1 MKLGVVSRVANP
13 GGGNPAVLKRF
24 VCLLALVV
32 VAVVPIAAADLPIPD
47 IPYQKFTL
55 DNGLTLIVHEDHKA
69 PIVAVN
75 IWYHVGSKNE
85 KPGRTGFS
93 HLFEHLMFNGS
104 ENYNKDYF
112 MAVEPI
118 GATDLNGTTNNDRTN
133 YFQNVPKS
141 ALDTVLFL
149 ESDRMGH
156 LVGAIDQAK
165 LDEQRGVVQNEKR
178 QGENEPYA
186 VSEELITKATFPVG
200 HPYSWT
206 VIGSMDDLDA
216 AKLDDVKEW
225 FKTYYGPNNAVL
237 VIAGD
242 ITAQDALARVKKY
255 FGDIPPGP
263 PVARFDSWIAK
274 REGSQRQQVQDR
286 VPQARVMKI
295 WNVPGDVTK
304 DRVLLSV
311 AARVLSSGKSSRL
324 YKRLVYDDQIATSAT
339 AFLDTREIA
348 SQFTLQADAKKDVDP
363 GKVEAALDQ
372 ELQKFLKD
380 GPTQEELDR
389 VRADFFADFIRG
401 VERIG
406 GFGGK
411 SDVLA
416 ASMTYGGS
424 PDSYKQELEIFKS
437 ATPAQIKDAAN
448 RWLSDGEYTLRIDPY
463 PSDLKA
469 DKEGVDRKAL
479 PEPGATP
486 VASLPKRETATLSN
500 GLKVILAERHAIPVV
515 DFNLMV
521 DAGSAAD
528 AGVTPGT
535 AELAMSMMDEGT
547 GKRNSLQISD
557 EQQKLGAN
565 IGTGSDLDTSYVTLS
580 ALKANLDPSLAL
592 YADIILNPSFP
603 QTDFE
608 RLRKQQIATIQREK
622 LQPVGMALR
631 VFPKLLYG
639 NDHPYA
645 APFTGSGYESGV
657 AKLTRDD
664 LVKFHQTWFKPDH
677 ATIVVVG
684 DTTMA
689 EIKPKLESLFAGWK
703 KGSVPSKT
711 LKTVSQPSST
721 TVYILDRP
729 GALQSVI
736 LAGQLAPPTANPDEI
751 ALDAMT
757 QVLGGA
763 FIARIN
769 MNLREDKHWSYGSY
783 AFVPDA
789 RGQRPFL
796 GYAPV
801 QTDKTKESMVE
812 LMKEFKG
819 IVGSKPVSAEELA
832 QAQDG
837 MTKTL
842 PGQWETQGAVAGS
855 IGEIVR
861 FGLANDYFD
870 TFTTKVRALKASDL
884 DGIAKKV
891 LVPDKM
897 VWVVVGDRA
906 KIEAGIKE
914 LNWGPVKYLDA
925 DGNPI

>member
-1 MKLGVVSRVANP
+1 VFKTCVSCAALLLVL
-13 GGGNPAVLKRF
+13 AVL
-24 VCLLALVV
+24 
-32 VAVVPIAAADLPIPD
+32 VPATAAELPIPD
-47 IPYQKFTL
+47 IAYQKFTL
-55 DNGLTLIVHEDHKA
+55 ENGLTLIVHEDHKA

-75 IWYHVGSKNE
+75 VWYHVGSKNE
-85 KPGRTGFS
+85 KLGRTGFA

-104 ENYNKDYF
+104 ENFNKDYF

-141 ALDTVLFL
+141 ALDTVLWL

-156 LVGAIDQAK
+156 LLGAIDQAK

-206 VIGSMDDLDA
+206 VIGSMDDLGA
-216 AKLDDVKEW
+216 AKLEDVQEW
-225 FKTYYGPNNAVL
+225 FKTYYGPNNAVI

-242 ITAQDALARVKKY
+242 VAAQDALARVKKY

-263 PVARFDSWIAK
+263 PVARFEQWVAK

-286 VPQARVMKI
+286 VPQARVIKV
-295 WNVPGDVTK
+295 WNVPGDATR

-348 SQFTLQADAKKDVDP
+348 SQFTLQADAKKDTDP
-363 GKVEAALDQ
+363 AKVEAALDQ
-372 ELQKFLKD
+372 ELAKFLSN

-389 VRADFFADFIRG
+389 VRADFFAGFIRG

-416 ASMTYGGS
+416 ASQIYGGS
-424 PDSYKQELEIFKS
+424 PDAYKQELEIFRS
-437 ATPAQIKDAAN
+437 ATPAQVKEAAQ
-448 RWLSDGEYTLRIDPY
+448 RWLSDGTYTLRIDPF
-463 PSDLKA
+463 PAELKA
-469 DKEGVDRKAL
+469 SAAGADRKSL
-479 PEPGATP
+479 PEPGAPP
-486 VASLPKRETATLSN
+486 VASFPKRETATLSN
-500 GLKVILAERHAIPVV
+500 GLKIILAERHAIPVI
-515 DFNLMV
+515 DFNLML

-528 AGVTPGT
+528 AGVIPGT
-535 AELAMSMMDEGT
+535 AELAMSMLDEGT
-547 GKRNSLQISD
+547 AKRNSLQISD
-557 EQQKLGAN
+557 EQQKLGAD
-565 IGTGSDLDTSYVTLS
+565 IGAGSDLDTSYVTLS
-580 ALKANLDPSLAL
+580 ALKANLDASLAL
-592 YADIILNPSFP
+592 YSDVILNPSFP
-603 QTDFE
+603 QADFE

-639 NDHPYA
+639 TDHPYA
-645 APFTGSGYESGV
+645 LPFTGSGYEDGV
-657 AKLTRDD
+657 AKLKRED
-664 LVKFHQTWFKPDH
+664 LVKFHQTWFKPDR
-677 ATIVVVG
+677 ATMVVVG
-684 DTTMA
+684 DTTLA
-689 EIKPKLESLFAGWK
+689 EIKPKLESLFQGWK

-711 LKTVSQPSST
+711 LKSVSQPAGT

-757 QVLGGA
+757 QVLGGS
-763 FIARIN
+763 FIARLN
-769 MNLREDKHWSYGSY
+769 MNLREGKHWSYGSY

-801 QTDKTKESMVE
+801 QTDKTKEAMVE
-812 LMKEFKG
+812 VMNEFKG
-819 IVGSKPVSAEELA
+819 IVSKKPVTSEELG

-842 PGQWETQGAVAGS
+842 AGQWETQGAVAGS
-855 IGEIVR
+855 IGEMVR
-861 FGLANDYFD
+861 FGLPDDYFE
-870 TFTTKVRALKASDL
+870 TYTSKVRALKASDL
-884 DGIAKKV
+884 DAIAKKT
-891 LVPDKM
+891 LSPDKM

-925 DGNPI
+925 DGNPK

>member
-1 MKLGVVSRVANP
+1 VFKTCVSCAALLLVL
-13 GGGNPAVLKRF
+13 AVL
-24 VCLLALVV
+24 
-32 VAVVPIAAADLPIPD
+32 VPATAAELPIPD
-47 IPYQKFTL
+47 IAYQKFTL
-55 DNGLTLIVHEDHKA
+55 ENGLTLIVHEDHKA

-75 IWYHVGSKNE
+75 VWYHVGSKNE
-85 KPGRTGFS
+85 KLGRTGFA

-104 ENYNKDYF
+104 ENFNKDYF

-141 ALDTVLFL
+141 ALDTVLWL

-156 LVGAIDQAK
+156 LLGAIDQAK

-206 VIGSMDDLDA
+206 VIGSMDDLGA
-216 AKLDDVKEW
+216 AKLEDVQEW
-225 FKTYYGPNNAVL
+225 FKTYYGPNNAVI

-242 ITAQDALARVKKY
+242 VAAQDALARVKKY

-263 PVARFDSWIAK
+263 PVARFEQWVAK

-286 VPQARVMKI
+286 VPQARVIKV
-295 WNVPGDVTK
+295 WNVPGDATR

-348 SQFTLQADAKKDVDP
+348 SQFTLQADAKKDTDP
-363 GKVEAALDQ
+363 AKVEAALDQ
-372 ELQKFLKD
+372 ELAKFLSN

-389 VRADFFADFIRG
+389 VRADFFAGFIRG

-416 ASMTYGGS
+416 ASQIYGGS
-424 PDSYKQELEIFKS
+424 PDAYKQELEIFRS
-437 ATPAQIKDAAN
+437 ATPVQVKEAAQ
-448 RWLSDGEYTLRIDPY
+448 RWLSDGTYTLRIDPF
-463 PSDLKA
+463 PAELKA
-469 DKEGVDRKAL
+469 SAAGADRKSL
-479 PEPGATP
+479 PEPGAPP
-486 VASLPKRETATLSN
+486 VASFPKRETATLSN
-500 GLKVILAERHAIPVV
+500 GLKIILAERHAIPVI
-515 DFNLMV
+515 DFNLML

-528 AGVTPGT
+528 AGVIPGT
-535 AELAMSMMDEGT
+535 AELAMSMLDEGT
-547 GKRNSLQISD
+547 AKRNSLQISD
-557 EQQKLGAN
+557 EQQKLGAD
-565 IGTGSDLDTSYVTLS
+565 IGAGSDLDTSYVTLS
-580 ALKANLDPSLAL
+580 ALKANLDASLAL
-592 YADIILNPSFP
+592 YSDVILNPSFP
-603 QTDFE
+603 QADFE

-639 NDHPYA
+639 TDHPYA
-645 APFTGSGYESGV
+645 LPFTGSGYEDGV
-657 AKLTRDD
+657 AKLKRED
-664 LVKFHQTWFKPDH
+664 LVKFHQTWFKPDR
-677 ATIVVVG
+677 ATMVVVG
-684 DTTMA
+684 DTTLA
-689 EIKPKLESLFAGWK
+689 EIKPKLESLFQGWK

-711 LKTVSQPSST
+711 LKSVSQPAGT

-757 QVLGGA
+757 QVLGGS
-763 FIARIN
+763 FIARLN
-769 MNLREDKHWSYGSY
+769 MNLREGKHWSYGSY

-801 QTDKTKESMVE
+801 QTDKTKEAMVE
-812 LMKEFKG
+812 VMNEFKG
-819 IVGSKPVSAEELA
+819 IVSKKPVTSEELG

-842 PGQWETQGAVAGS
+842 AGQWETQGAVAGS
-855 IGEIVR
+855 IGEMVR
-861 FGLANDYFD
+861 FGLPDDYFE
-870 TFTTKVRALKASDL
+870 TYTSKVRALKASDL
-884 DGIAKKV
+884 DAIAKKT
-891 LVPDKM
+891 LSPDKM

-925 DGNPI
+925 DGNPK

>member
-1 MKLGVVSRVANP
+1 MKLATSVRVANP
-13 GGGNPAVLKRF
+13 GGKPTVLKKF
-24 VCLLALVV
+24 VCLVALV
-32 VAVVPIAAADLPIPD
+32 ALTATVPLTAAELPTPD
-47 IPYQKFTL
+47 IPFQKFTL
-55 DNGLTLIVHEDHKA
+55 DNGLTLIVHEDRKA

-85 KPGRTGFS
+85 KLGRTGFA

-104 ENYNKDYF
+104 ENFNKDYF
-112 MAVEPI
+112 MAVEPL

-141 ALDTVLFL
+141 ALDTVLWL

-156 LVGAIDQAK
+156 LLGAIDQAK

-186 VSEELITKATFPVG
+186 VSEDLITKATFPAG

-206 VIGSMDDLDA
+206 VIGSMDDLSA
-216 AKLDDVKEW
+216 AKLEDVQEW

-237 VIAGD
+237 VVAGD
-242 ITAQDALARVKKY
+242 VAAQDVLARVKKY

-263 PVARFDSWIAK
+263 PVARFEQWVAK
-274 REGSQRQQVQDR
+274 RDGNQRQQVQDR
-286 VPQARVMKI
+286 VPQARIIKV
-295 WNVPGDVTK
+295 WNVPGDATK

-324 YKRLVYDDQIATSAT
+324 YKRLVYDEQIATSAS

-363 GKVEAALDQ
+363 AKVEAALEQ
-372 ELQKFLKD
+372 ELAKFLAS

-416 ASMTYGGS
+416 ASQIYGGA
-424 PDSYKQELEIFKS
+424 PDAYKQELEVFRS
-437 ATPAQIKDAAN
+437 STPAQIKEAAQ
-448 RWLSDGEYTLRIDPY
+448 RWLSDGVYTLRIDPF
-463 PSDLKA
+463 PAELKA
-469 DKEGVDRKAL
+469 AASGADRKSL
-479 PEPGATP
+479 PEPGAPP
-486 VASLPKRETATLSN
+486 VASFPKRETATLSN
-500 GLKVILAERHAIPVV
+500 GLKIIFAERHAIPVI
-515 DFNLMV
+515 DFNLML

-528 AGVTPGT
+528 AGLIPGT
-535 AELAMSMMDEGT
+535 AELAMSMLDEGT
-547 GKRNSLQISD
+547 AKRNSLQISD
-557 EQQKLGAN
+557 EQQRLGAS
-565 IGTGSDLDTSYVTLS
+565 IGAGSDLDTSYVTLS
-580 ALKANLDPSLAL
+580 ALKANLEPSLAL
-592 YADIILNPSFP
+592 YADVILNPSFP

-645 APFTGSGYESGV
+645 LPFTGSGYEAGV

-664 LVKFHQTWFKPDH
+664 LVKFHQTWFKPDR
-677 ATIVVVG
+677 ATMVVVG
-684 DTTMA
+684 DTTLA
-689 EIKPKLESLFAGWK
+689 EIKPKLEALFQAWK

-711 LKTVSQPSST
+711 LKNVAPPTGT
-721 TVYILDRP
+721 TIYILDRP

-757 QVLGGA
+757 QVLGGS
-763 FIARIN
+763 FIARLN
-769 MNLREDKHWSYGSY
+769 MNLREGKHWSYGSY

-801 QTDKTKESMVE
+801 QTDKTKEAMVE
-812 LMKEFKG
+812 LMNEFKG
-819 IVGSKPVSAEELA
+819 IVTSKHVTAEELA

-837 MTKTL
+837 MTRTL
-842 PGQWETQGAVAGS
+842 AGQWETQGAVAGS
-855 IGEIVR
+855 IGEMVR
-861 FGLANDYFD
+861 FGLPADYFD
-870 TFTTKVRALKASDL
+870 TYTSKVLALKSADL
-884 DGIAKKV
+884 DAIAKKT
-891 LVPDKM
+891 LSPDRM

-914 LNWGPVKYLDA
+914 LNWGPVKYLDG